1 MKIWTIEEMKNLIAT
16 NDTVLYKSL
25 IVLYNGQT
33 ADEKACGETTHNNGI
48 GFNGVDAPILTSFA
62 EFLKTTKFLT
72 AKQKVIARKKLPKY
86 AKQLVTVANE
96 MEAQKDA
103 LREEA
108 V

>member
-16 NDTVLYKSL
+16 NDTVLYKAL

-33 ADEKACGETTHNNGI
+33 ADEQRDGATRYTNGI

-62 EFLKTTKFLT
+62 EFLKKNRYLSV
-72 AKQKVIARKKLPKY
+72 KQKALARKKLPKY

-96 MEAQKDA
+96 LEAQKDA

>member
-1 MKIWTIEEMKNLIAT
+1 MKIWTIEEMKNLIAN

-33 ADEKACGETTHNNGI
+33 ADEQRDGSTRYTNGI

-62 EFLKTTKFLT
+62 EFLKKTKFLT
-72 AKQKVIARKKLPKY
+72 AKQKIIARKKLPKY
-86 AKQLVTVANE
+86 AKQLVRVANE
-96 MEAQKDA
+96 MEAQKEA
-103 LREEA
+103 LKEEA

>member
-16 NDTVLYKSL
+16 NDTVLYRSL

-33 ADEKACGETTHNNGI
+33 ADEKACGETTHNNGV

-62 EFLKTTKFLT
+62 EFLIRARFLT
-72 AKQKVIARKKLPKY
+72 QKQKDLARKKLPKY
-86 AKQLVTVANE
+86 VKQLVRIANE
-96 MEAQKDA
+96 MEAQKECQN
-103 LREEA
+103 EEA